1 MHALKR
7 LQFRDK
13 NSNWYFSAVLISL
26 FVVSVHLHGDC
37 RFAPVEPAAL
47 DVGGL
52 FFLMH
57 SAFNQRTRHQHHQ
70 HQHRR
75 RRRPWHRHVLTGRI
89 LSLRVPI
96 KQLADRQRQQQPP
109 IHLVHPCARLS
120 VVHVD
125 CARHI
130 QNGKARERERW
141 LEDGGCAAGSTHP
154 STHARAPGSRIR
166 LRLSSSQALSACK
179 LSAKKWLGASE
190 EASQDFEKIWL
201 VGRGRA
207 GGHWHHHV
215 MWRGDGNVGL
225 VQFGLI

>member
-47 DVGGL
+47 D
-52 FFLMH
+52 
-57 SAFNQRTRHQHHQ
+57 RTRHQHHQ

-96 KQLADRQRQQQPP
+96 KQAAGRQTKTAATTHPSRPSMRAPVCRARRLCKAHPKRQ
-109 IHLVHPCARLS
+109 
-120 VVHVD
+120 
-125 CARHI
+125 
-130 QNGKARERERW
+130 GARERAVV
-141 LEDGGCAAGSTHP
+141 GGLRLCSWQHAP
-154 STHARAPGSRIR
+154 KHARTRSRQQNSSAPIIFP
-166 LRLSSSQALSACK
+166 SSVCMQAER
-179 LSAKKWLGASE
+179 E
-190 EASQDFEKIWL
+190 E
-201 VGRGRA
+201 VA
-207 GGHWHHHV
+207 GGE
-215 MWRGDGNVGL
+215 RGGESRL
-225 VQFGLI
+225 